1 MGKRTNTAKWMENQ
15 HRWQINVQ
23 KDGVRRSFTS
33 SKPGRT
39 GQREANA
46 KADAWLDDGIMS
58 MSKRVR
64 DVWPKF
70 IDDLKSRTSIGNWRP
85 INGIGD
91 NWVIPNIGNIKIQS
105 LNDQHLQSVINKAN
119 QENKSKKTISNIR
132 AAMVSFVKFCRKSKL
147 CTYVPEDIIIPT
159 SAPKKEKNILQPEE
173 LKVLLQAA
181 KTDEEAAAY
190 ALQVLTGLR
199 PGELLALKKSDRH
212 GDVLH
217 IQRSINEY
225 NEITSGKNDNAK
237 RSVYLVSAAK
247 NAWDLIISKTE
258 GVDLFPHISQKIYRN
273 HLVKFCKE
281 HNFPYTVTPYGL
293 RHTFVSLAK
302 TLPAGLVKEQVGH
315 SSNMDTFGVYGH
327 FVNTDQEHLGIALE
341 TVFSTI
347 EK

>member
-1 MGKRTNTAKWMENQ
+1 MAKRTNTAKWMENQ

-23 KDGVRRSFTS
+23 KDGIRRSFTS

-159 SAPKKEKNILQPEE
+159 SAPKKREKHFTAGRI
-173 LKVLLQAA
+173 
-181 KTDEEAAAY
+181 
-190 ALQVLTGLR
+190 
-199 PGELLALKKSDRH
+199 KSSPASRQNGRRSRRLCFAGIDRVKA
-212 GDVLH
+212 G
-217 IQRSINEY
+217 R
-225 NEITSGKNDNAK
+225 TAC
-237 RSVYLVSAAK
+237 A
-247 NAWDLIISKTE
+247 
-258 GVDLFPHISQKIYRN
+258 QKI
-273 HLVKFCKE
+273 
-281 HNFPYTVTPYGL
+281 
-293 RHTFVSLAK
+293 
-302 TLPAGLVKEQVGH
+302 
-315 SSNMDTFGVYGH
+315 
-327 FVNTDQEHLGIALE
+327 
-341 TVFSTI
+341 
-347 EK
+347 

>member
-15 HRWQINVQ
+15 NRWQINVQ

-46 KADAWLDDGIMS
+46 KADAWLDDGVVS
-58 MSKRVR
+58 VSKRVR
-64 DVWPKF
+64 DIWPVF
-70 IDDLKSRTSIGNWRP
+70 MDDLKARTSVGNWRP

-91 NWVIPNIGNIKIQS
+91 NWVIPNIGHIKIQS
-105 LNDQHLQSVINKAN
+105 LNDQDLQSVINKAN
-119 QENKSKKTISNIR
+119 QENKSKKTICNIR
-132 AAMVSFVKFCRKSKL
+132 AAMISFVKFCRKSKL
-147 CTYVPEDIIIPT
+147 CTYHPEDIIIPA
-159 SAPKKEKNILQPEE
+159 SAPKKEKNILQPPE

-181 KTDEEAAAY
+181 KNDAEAASY

-199 PGELLALKKSDRH
+199 PGELLALKKSDLH
-212 GDVLH
+212 DDVLY

-225 NEITSGKNDNAK
+225 NQITSGKNDNAR

-247 NAWDLIISKTE
+247 NAWNLIVSQTDGDDIFSN
-258 GVDLFPHISQKIYRN
+258 ISQKTYRN
-273 HLVKFCKE
+273 HLAKFCKD

-302 TLPAGLVKEQVGH
+302 MLPAGLVKEQVGH

-327 FVNTDQEHLGIALE
+327 FLSTDKEHLGTALE
-341 TVFSTI
+341 NVFSSI